1 VGTETRGDVLVVD
14 DDPTMVG
21 VLVQALEEEGYGVRA
36 AVGEM
41 AVRLARAERPGL
53 VLLGLVRPGT
63 GGVEVS
69 WRLRRDRRTA
79 GVPLVALVGA
89 EAGRAAAVAGLV
101 DAVVA
106 TPFDLDTLY
115 ALVARW
121 LRAA

>member
-1 VGTETRGDVLVVD
+1 MGTETRGDVLVVD
-14 DDPTMVG
+14 DDPTIVG

-53 VLLGLVRPGT
+53 VLLGLMRPGT

-69 WRLRRDRRTA
+69 RQLRGDRRTA
-79 GVPLVALVGA
+79 GVPIVALVGA
-89 EAGRAAAVAGLV
+89 EAGRAAAAVPV

-106 TPFDLDTLY
+106 APFDLDTLY